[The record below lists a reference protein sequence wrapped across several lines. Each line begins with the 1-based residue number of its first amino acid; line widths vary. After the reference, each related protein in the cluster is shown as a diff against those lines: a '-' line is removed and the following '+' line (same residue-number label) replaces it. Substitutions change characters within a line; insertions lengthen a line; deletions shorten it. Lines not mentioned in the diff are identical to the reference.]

1 MFMSVYPELIWKII
15 GGYDDNESQADT
27 LVEF

>member
-1 MFMSVYPELIWKII
+1 MFMAVYPELIWKIN
-15 GGYDDNESQADT
+15 GGHDDSESQVDT